1 MSTIQPGRY
10 RHFKGKEYQVI
21 GPARH
26 SATREELV
34 VYRANREGSLL
45 NAGLAKHFAGIA
57 AVIHRFEK
65 MFAAPDCPW
74 TPAEQAEIWRRT
86 ANVFWPQARGAA
98 CRDAEVRAACA
109 PGLTACKALWKL
121 GDENT
126 RPDWKLFAFLLNH
139 FGPRFALWAAGSLKR
154 K

>member
-1 MSTIQPGRY
+1 M
-10 RHFKGKEYQVI
+10 
-21 GPARH
+21 
-26 SATREELV
+26 
-34 VYRANREGSLL
+34 

-74 TPAEQAEIWRRT
+74 TPTEQAEIWRRT

-139 FGPRFALWAAGSLKR
+139 FSPRFALWAAGLLKR

>member
-1 MSTIQPGRY
+1 M
-10 RHFKGKEYQVI
+10 
-21 GPARH
+21 
-26 SATREELV
+26 
-34 VYRANREGSLL
+34 
-45 NAGLAKHFAGIA
+45 
-57 AVIHRFEK
+57 
-65 MFAAPDCPW
+65 
-74 TPAEQAEIWRRT
+74 
-86 ANVFWPQARGAA
+86 FWPQARGAA

-139 FGPRFALWAAGSLKR
+139 FGPRFALWAAGLLKR

>member
-1 MSTIQPGRY
+1 
-10 RHFKGKEYQVI
+10 
-21 GPARH
+21 
-26 SATREELV
+26 
-34 VYRANREGSLL
+34 
-45 NAGLAKHFAGIA
+45 
-57 AVIHRFEK
+57 

-139 FGPRFALWAAGSLKR
+139 FGPRFAPLGGRAAETEIKLCTHCRGAASPMPHEPLP
-154 K
+154 

>member
-1 MSTIQPGRY
+1 
-10 RHFKGKEYQVI
+10 
-21 GPARH
+21 
-26 SATREELV
+26 
-34 VYRANREGSLL
+34 
-45 NAGLAKHFAGIA
+45 
-57 AVIHRFEK
+57 
-65 MFAAPDCPW
+65 MFAASDCPW

-139 FGPRFALWAAGSLKR
+139 FGPRFALWAAGLLKR

>member
-1 MSTIQPGRY
+1 M
-10 RHFKGKEYQVI
+10 
-21 GPARH
+21 
-26 SATREELV
+26 
-34 VYRANREGSLL
+34 L

-139 FGPRFALWAAGSLKR
+139 FGPRFALWAAGLLKR